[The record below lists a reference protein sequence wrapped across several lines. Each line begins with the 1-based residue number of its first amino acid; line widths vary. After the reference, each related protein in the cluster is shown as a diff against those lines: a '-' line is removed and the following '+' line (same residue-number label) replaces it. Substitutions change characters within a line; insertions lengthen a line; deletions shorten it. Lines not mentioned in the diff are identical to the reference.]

1 MQQSRIVEDAIML
14 ELKNATQ
21 SLHDDTEAGHFNK
34 ELVMGRIPLE
44 GYIESLAQLFLIHRA
59 LETHLAR
66 IRTDNPAIRAVV
78 QDYQLQEPYLRADLD
93 FFGRNPE
100 AAIPTASVAEFLAHI
115 NRLAVDCPISLL
127 GMHYVFEGSNNGSK
141 YISNALRRAYSL
153 EGNNGLNYFDPYG
166 DKQRE
171 YWQAFKSDMALQT
184 FNPNERKAMVD
195 AARATFAAVKR
206 LHEELF
212 ERFGTPISQ
221 AAVI

>member
-1 MQQSRIVEDAIML
+1 MNQCQNSDDAIMIQ
-14 ELKNATQ
+14 LKNATQ
-21 SLHDDTEAGHFNK
+21 SLHDETEAGQFNK

-44 GYIESLAQLFLIHRA
+44 GYIESVAQLFLIHKS
-59 LETHLAR
+59 LETHLVR
-66 IRTDNPAIRAVV
+66 IRTVNPAIRGVV
-78 QDYQLQEPYLRADLD
+78 RDYQLQEPYLRADLVY
-93 FFGRNPE
+93 FGRNPE
-100 AAIPTASVAEFLAHI
+100 AATPTASVAEFLAQI
-115 NRLAVDCPISLL
+115 DRMAVDCPISLL

-166 DKQRE
+166 NKQRE

-184 FNPNERKAMVD
+184 FNLDERNAMVD